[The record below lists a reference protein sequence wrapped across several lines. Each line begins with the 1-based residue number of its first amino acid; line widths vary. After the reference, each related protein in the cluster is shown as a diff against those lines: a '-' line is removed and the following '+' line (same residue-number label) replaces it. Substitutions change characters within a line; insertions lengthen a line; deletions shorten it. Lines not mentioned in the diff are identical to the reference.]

1 LFRKLLLALTG
12 VLLLGATRLAAVPG
26 LVGFSGAPG
35 TLGSCAIHCHGTIGG
50 SILVSGFP
58 VEYEPGDTYRI
69 NVSHHGGEAISNF
82 NASVR
87 RANDTPCEG
96 ALVPG
101 PNLELYSSGT
111 DSIGI
116 HFSSANQ
123 DSGWFLWI
131 APAPGDDSVE
141 LYLSGMQGTS
151 MAGLSTLVRLV
162 AAKAPGG
169 VAENPGKG
177 TLPVRFELLNRLVR
191 DYLILRW
198 QSRGPQAVRIDV
210 IEPSGRRVATLAAGA
225 GSAGE
230 EYRLWKPVSRQG
242 GALAPGSYFAVLTA
256 GTLRLTRRFTVI
268 R

>member
-1 LFRKLLLALTG
+1 LFRKLSLALTG

-35 TLGSCAIHCHGTIGG
+35 TLGSCAIHCHGTTGG

-58 VEYEPGDTYRI
+58 GQYEPGDTYLI
-69 NVSHHGGEAISNF
+69 NVSHHGGAAISNF

-87 RANDTPCEG
+87 KANDTPCAG
-96 ALVPG
+96 AIVPG

-123 DSGWFLWI
+123 DSGSFFWI
-131 APAPGDDSVE
+131 APAPGGDSVE

-151 MAGLSTLVRLV
+151 TAGLSTLVRLV
-162 AAKAPGG
+162 AAEAPGG
-169 VAENPGKG
+169 VSENPGNRA
-177 TLPVRFELLNRLVR
+177 LPVRFELLNRLVR
-191 DYLILRW
+191 DYLVLRW
-198 QSRGPQAVRIDV
+198 QSRGPQTVRIDV
-210 IEPSGRRVATLAAGA
+210 IEPSGRRVALLAAGA

-230 EYRLWKPVSRQG
+230 EYLLWKPVGRQG
-242 GALAPGSYFAVLTA
+242 EALAPGSYFAVMTA
-256 GTLRLTRRFTVI
+256 GAARLTRRFTVV